1 MAVHDLIISDIDALE
16 DNREAHLEAED
27 ADYNSAFIRLE
38 NYCDQNFGQDSPMF
52 KDLASLKKSDFND
65 PEVYNRLRSYLG
77 D

>member
-1 MAVHDLIISDIDALE
+1 MAVHDLVISDIDALE
-16 DNREAHLEAED
+16 SKREAHLEAED

-38 NYCDQNFGQDSPMF
+38 NYCAQNFGKDSPMF
-52 KDLASLKKSDFND
+52 KDLSSLEKSDFND